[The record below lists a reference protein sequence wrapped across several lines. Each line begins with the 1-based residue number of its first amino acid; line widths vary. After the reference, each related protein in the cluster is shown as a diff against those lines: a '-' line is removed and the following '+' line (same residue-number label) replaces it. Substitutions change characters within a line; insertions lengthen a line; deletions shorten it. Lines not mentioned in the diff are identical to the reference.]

1 MTDQASPGNV
11 RLNDGL
17 GPTRTAF
24 EAWASR
30 EGWPHSDLADKCAE
44 GAPRGGEYRHQ
55 GLQDAWEVW
64 EAASAELRNRFDDAL
79 HDAVMRALDE
89 AGVRNEVLR
98 GMCVEVALERARDC
112 LGA

>member
-1 MTDQASPGNV
+1 MTKDATPREVGLSE
-11 RLNDGL
+11 GL
-17 GPTRTAF
+17 GPTRAAF
-24 EAWASR
+24 EAWAIKD
-30 EGWPHSDLADKCAE
+30 GWPCSDLEDKCAE

-64 EAASAELRNRFDDAL
+64 EAAAAESRRSFDDAL
-79 HDAVMRALDE
+79 HSAVMRALDE

-98 GMCVEVALERARDC
+98 GMCVEVALERAKDC

>member
-1 MTDQASPGNV
+1 LSE
-11 RLNDGL
+11 GL
-17 GPTRTAF
+17 GPTRAAF
-24 EAWASR
+24 EAWASK
-30 EGWPHSDLADKCAE
+30 EGWPFSDLDDKCAE
-44 GAPRGGEYRHQ
+44 GSPRGGEYRHQ

-64 EAASAELRNRFDDAL
+64 GAAAAESRLKLDDAV
-79 HDAVMRALDE
+79 HAAVLRALDE

>member
-1 MTDQASPGNV
+1 MSNSDQPLGLGCSE
-11 RLNDGL
+11 GL
-17 GPTRTAF
+17 GPTRAAF
-24 EAWASR
+24 EAWASK
-30 EGWPHSDLADKCAE
+30 ESWPCSDLEDKCAE

-64 EAASAELRNRFDDAL
+64 EAATTESRHRFDDAV
-79 HDAVMRALDE
+79 HAAVLRALDE